1 MLMYVSF
8 LSPLQIF
15 IWRGSTIWR
24 IFGREEDEDMERKER
39 LSREKTGE
47 IEESYIIIMEDKEH
61 RKREG
66 K

>member
-1 MLMYVSF
+1 
-8 LSPLQIF
+8 
-15 IWRGSTIWR
+15 
-24 IFGREEDEDMERKER
+24 MERKER
-39 LSREKTGE
+39 LSRGKTGE